1 MLGVVF
7 RSAVPTFQQMQ
18 IFEVYVVEKQKNK
31 VLQEYPNMVLIYF
44 FVPTKKNCSKFF
56 LVMVGVVFRSAVP
69 TFQQKQVFEVYM
81 VEKQKNKV

>member
-31 VLQEYPNMVLIYF
+31 VL
-44 FVPTKKNCSKFF
+44 
-56 LVMVGVVFRSAVP
+56 
-69 TFQQKQVFEVYM
+69 
-81 VEKQKNKV
+81 